1 MAEIDYV
8 QEGANL
14 DIDQRYTG
22 AVSDG
27 MYCIER
33 SYGYMDKHQY
43 SKALDQVKKA
53 KILFRKG
60 ITDIR
65 NIPSPI
71 SSNIISSYFSSTLG
85 TYRVF
90 KAVEALKD
98 YDQEAI
104 KDLLSLQVTH
114 KLELIGIAAGFTIS
128 IATIT
133 PYALGKVP
141 LAIPAIGGATGT
153 GIMVKSA
160 NDFNNHRVKSKSV
173 QSTNK
178 FRQDVAVILEAYIKV
193 CDSII
198 QDLET
203 KVRKKRPIKE
213 SFYME
218 DEEMNDNLSMY
229 DLIKLEST
237 LAYYE
242 KQEEAME
249 GANTKLFFGYTK
261 AMKDGRDFLR
271 EAKKLLSIKNYKGA
285 RDNVFKA
292 RKCFVAVYHE
302 VNDLP
307 ESKFSSSI
315 GQIMSAIVGTGRI
328 IEAANELSDF
338 KGSKWTAKLRDV
350 SAVRQI
356 LHASIAGTSSV
367 MNASVYERQRSALP
381 SDAKYTTNIYKRDIL
396 MVIKAY
402 IEVCEMMMKDIGSTH
417 SAAKESAAAIEEYY
431 TDMLHMGAVMEGK
444 NLDVNRIFIDSITA
458 GRKEIEKSIM
468 YMRNTRYAEAED
480 HLNTAIDK
488 FETAITEIH
497 NIDSGILA
505 DTLIGGIMKDFAGTY
520 QLLISAGTIKEFGI
534 AGKDWG
540 HVFTTRAFLRI
551 ASFILAPV
559 LGVGLGLNFAN
570 IGLNISRRRAN
581 TKAELDRG
589 QKKKFTFNG
598 FKEDCI
604 YMLNAYI
611 EVCNDLIDKLKEA
624 QKDNL
629 AINQSDILG

>member
-1 MAEIDYV
+1 MAEIDYA

-33 SYGYMDKHQY
+33 AYGYMDKHQY

-60 ITDIR
+60 IIDIR

-90 KAVEALKD
+90 KAVEELKE
-98 YDQEAI
+98 YNQEAI

-114 KLELIGIAAGFTIS
+114 KLELIGMAAGIVIS
-128 IATIT
+128 IATVT

-141 LAIPAIGGATGT
+141 FTIPAVGGTIGT
-153 GIMVKSA
+153 GIMVKSTD
-160 NDFNNHRVKSKSV
+160 DFHNHRVKSKSV

-218 DEEMNDNLSMY
+218 DDKMNDNLSMY

-249 GANTKLFFGYTK
+249 GTNTKLTFGYAK
-261 AMKDGRDFLR
+261 AMKDGRKFLQ
-271 EAKKLLSIKNYKGA
+271 EAKNLLSTKNYKDA

-292 RKCFVAVYHE
+292 RKCFVAAYNE
-302 VNDLP
+302 INNLP
-307 ESKFSSSI
+307 ESKISSAT
-315 GQIMSAIVGTGRI
+315 GKIMSAIVGTARI
-328 IEAANELSDF
+328 INASNELSDF
-338 KGSKWTAKLRDV
+338 KGYKWAAKLHDV
-350 SAVRQI
+350 AAVRQLLRQVNLI
-356 LHASIAGTSSV
+356 VGNSSVANASI
-367 MNASVYERQRSALP
+367 YERKRSVTP
-381 SDAKYTTNIYKRDIL
+381 TNAKFTSNVYKKDIL
-396 MVIKAY
+396 MIIKAY
-402 IEVCEMMMKDIGSTH
+402 IEVCEVMMRDIGSMH
-417 SAAKESAAAIEEYY
+417 SAAKESTAAIEEYY

-444 NLDVNRIFIDSITA
+444 NLDVNRKFGDSLTA
-458 GRKEIEKSIM
+458 GNKELEKALM
-468 YMRNTRYAEAED
+468 YMRSDRYTEAIE
-480 HLNTAIDK
+480 HLDTASDK
-488 FETAITEIH
+488 FESAIQEIH
-497 NIDSGILA
+497 DVNGGILA
-505 DTLIGGIMKDFAGTY
+505 DTIIGGIMRDFVGTY
-520 QLLISAGTIKEFGI
+520 RMFVAASNLKSYGQV
-534 AGKDWG
+534 GKDWG
-540 HVFTTRAFLRI
+540 TKLRI
-551 ASFILAPV
+551 RSVIRILYICGLPGA
-559 LGVGLGLNFAN
+559 GVIDMGMNVG
-570 IGLNISRRRAN
+570 RRVTN
-581 TKAELDRG
+581 TRLEVERG
-589 QKKKFTFNG
+589 KHKKFTFNG

-604 YMLNAYI
+604 NVLNAYLETI
-611 EVCNDLIDKLKEA
+611 GDLKDKVKEA
-624 QKDNL
+624 QNGKL
-629 AINQSDILG
+629 SYQQADILG